1 MQFLKQ
7 ILIIFNFFTF
17 FQLISLN
24 QIALTGGVV
33 FTDNTKLFLATS
45 LFILF

>member
-33 FTDNTKLFLATS
+33 FTDTKLFLATS